1 MANNFDFLVG
11 NWTSKQR
18 RLREILAGSDEWYEF
33 DGIARCWSVF
43 DGAGNIDEVKF
54 PEQGYTGLTVRLFDP
69 ATDLWSIYWAR
80 NDTGL
85 ALPPTVGRFEEDGV
99 GRFYD
104 DEDWNGRPIRVRYQ
118 WTVLSADACRWEQ
131 AFSTDTG
138 ETWETNWTADFT
150 RAGLTR
156 AG

>member
-33 DGIARCWSVF
+33 DGITRCWSVF

>member
-1 MANNFDFLVG
+1 VA
-11 NWTSKQR
+11 
-18 RLREILAGSDEWYEF
+18 
-33 DGIARCWSVF
+33 
-43 DGAGNIDEVKF
+43 
-54 PEQGYTGLTVRLFDP
+54 
-69 ATDLWSIYWAR
+69 IYWAR

>member
-33 DGIARCWSVF
+33 DGITRCWSVF

-69 ATDLWSIYWAR
+69 ATELWSIYWAR